1 MEQDDVQERIAELVR
16 IIEAAND
23 NYYIHDA
30 PDLSDAEYDRL
41 FRELE
46 ALELRYP
53 ALRSTNS
60 PTQRVGTS
68 TQNAPFSP
76 VQHREPMLSLQNA
89 MNIAEFRD
97 FHTFV
102 CRELELESVEYTV
115 EHKFDGLSIELV
127 YEQGRLKEASTRGD
141 GSVGEDV
148 TRNALTIRTV
158 PKRLPEN
165 APPRCEIRGEVILP
179 LSDFEQLNELRAEK
193 GEPTFANP
201 RNAAAGSLRQ
211 LDPAVTR
218 SRPLAFIAYG
228 MSAPT
233 RLAYVSQ
240 TEMFEAMKSWGIPLQ
255 TEQIRTE
262 SVDEIAALYERLT
275 TERDQLPYE
284 IDGLVVKVNSFARRD
299 DLGFRHRSPRWAI
312 ALKFPP
318 REEYTRLL
326 AIVVQVGRTG
336 VLTPVAELEPVAI
349 GGVTVRRAT
358 LHNREEIERKDIRV
372 GDTVIV
378 RRQGDVIP
386 AVVGVVHPKRIGNE
400 VPFEMPALCP
410 ACGTAVVH
418 DPEQVAV
425 RCPNLSC
432 PAQQIERLKHFV
444 SRRAFDIEN
453 LGEKNLEVL
462 LNQGLIKNA
471 ADLFLLK
478 KEQLLELE
486 RVGEKSAQN
495 LVDAIAQ
502 SKTVDLDRFIYALGI
517 RQVGD
522 RTAKDIAQKC
532 RELAVFRAMS
542 EAELSE
548 ISEVGPV
555 VSLNVVS
562 FLRDP
567 SAQAFIDSLLQ
578 AGVVVR
584 EAAAKL
590 AGGVFEGETVV
601 LTGGLERFSRDE
613 ARARIEAEGGKATT
627 SISKSTTLVV
637 AGSDAGSK
645 LKKAAE
651 LGIPVID
658 EVAFLER
665 LGDKP

>member
-1 MEQDDVQERIAELVR
+1 M
-16 IIEAAND
+16 
-23 NYYIHDA
+23 
-30 PDLSDAEYDRL
+30 
-41 FRELE
+41 
-46 ALELRYP
+46 
-53 ALRSTNS
+53 
-60 PTQRVGTS
+60 
-68 TQNAPFSP
+68 
-76 VQHREPMLSLQNA
+76 
-89 MNIAEFRD
+89 
-97 FHTFV
+97 
-102 CRELELESVEYTV
+102 
-115 EHKFDGLSIELV
+115 
-127 YEQGRLKEASTRGD
+127 
-141 GSVGEDV
+141 
-148 TRNALTIRTV
+148 
-158 PKRLPEN
+158 
-165 APPRCEIRGEVILP
+165 
-179 LSDFEQLNELRAEK
+179 
-193 GEPTFANP
+193 
-201 RNAAAGSLRQ
+201 
-211 LDPAVTR
+211 
-218 SRPLAFIAYG
+218 
-228 MSAPT
+228 
-233 RLAYVSQ
+233 
-240 TEMFEAMKSWGIPLQ
+240 
-255 TEQIRTE
+255 
-262 SVDEIAALYERLT
+262 
-275 TERDQLPYE
+275 
-284 IDGLVVKVNSFARRD
+284 
-299 DLGFRHRSPRWAI
+299 
-312 ALKFPP
+312 
-318 REEYTRLL
+318 
-326 AIVVQVGRTG
+326 
-336 VLTPVAELEPVAI
+336 
-349 GGVTVRRAT
+349 
-358 LHNREEIERKDIRV
+358 
-372 GDTVIV
+372 
-378 RRQGDVIP
+378 
-386 AVVGVVHPKRIGNE
+386 
-400 VPFEMPALCP
+400 
-410 ACGTAVVH
+410 
-418 DPEQVAV
+418 

-548 ISEVGPV
+548 IPEVGPV

-567 SAQAFIDSLLQ
+567 SAQAFIDSLLR

-601 LTGGLERFSRDE
+601 LTGALERFSRDE